1 MKKSL
6 RRKQVDFLIMEAK
19 LILKAVDLGT
29 PIVRLEWMR
38 DLETQK
44 IKVSIGR
51 SKTMN
56 SKHLV
61 GLASDYAFIDDI
73 EDDGKI
79 NWHPD
84 KYRELGEYWES
95 LGGIWGGRFGDNP
108 DTKTIEGWDAMHF
121 EGRG

>member
-1 MKKSL
+1 
-6 RRKQVDFLIMEAK
+6 MEAK